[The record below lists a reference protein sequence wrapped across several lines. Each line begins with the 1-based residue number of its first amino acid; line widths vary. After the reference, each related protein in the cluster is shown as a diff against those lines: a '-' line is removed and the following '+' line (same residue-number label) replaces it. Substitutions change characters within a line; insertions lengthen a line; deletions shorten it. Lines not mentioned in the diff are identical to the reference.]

1 MALFIFALTI
11 LTVIQFSYM
20 LVIGAFVAVCVALS
34 MGVSH
39 LVFKLTGAPH

>member
-1 MALFIFALTI
+1 MALFILGLTI

-20 LVIGAFVAVCVALS
+20 LVIGAFVALCVAIS

-39 LVFKLTGAPH
+39 LVFKLTGAPN